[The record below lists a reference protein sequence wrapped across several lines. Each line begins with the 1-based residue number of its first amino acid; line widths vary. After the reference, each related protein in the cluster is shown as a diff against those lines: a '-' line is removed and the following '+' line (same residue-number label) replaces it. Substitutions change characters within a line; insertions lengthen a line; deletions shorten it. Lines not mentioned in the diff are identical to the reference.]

1 MLTRNETSN
10 RPEPAHEFAESGA
23 YLPYAHLSEFSG
35 DRVLYKKSS
44 GDSPLGER
52 KKLLQKIATMR
63 LQLARE
69 AMKRNGSIGAE
80 LRWKHS
86 LDSFR
91 RQVRKLNRA
100 IQNYN
105 LKAAGEQWQILPL
118 DSEREIAR
126 TQS

>member
-1 MLTRNETSN
+1 MLTRNDTTN
-10 RPEPAHEFAESGA
+10 RPELVHEFAESGG
-23 YLPYAHLSEFSG
+23 YLPYTHLSEFSG
-35 DRVLYKKSS
+35 DRVLYKKNS

-52 KKLLQKIATMR
+52 KKLLQKIAAMR

-80 LRWKHS
+80 LRWKYS

-105 LKAAGEQWQILPL
+105 LKATGEQWQIVPL